1 MQLKETEVRANL
13 VPGNNG
19 YKKVKFDSLILL
31 PYRDADLSTVLSQ
44 ISTIF
49 IKSYSPGSL
58 ATTSFR
64 GTPANHTQVEW
75 NGISLSNPMLGQS
88 DLSQI
93 PVSAFDEIE
102 VLYGAAG
109 LTKTS
114 GAFGGVVNLVT
125 NPDWNNRIQASV
137 AQTVASFDN
146 YTTGA
151 GVIAGTS
158 TFQSH
163 TRLNYLSAV
172 NNFPYNDDFTG
183 EKVTQSNA
191 KVLQYG
197 LTEEAFWKLK
207 DKHLF
212 TARVWYSYDNRDV
225 PPVVEGSAT
234 YYPQKMLNK
243 TLRSILEY
251 KLVEKSWNF
260 SLKTSL
266 VNQFMNYRNDSM
278 LINNDH
284 NCYTSFSSARFS
296 WMGVKNLT
304 IRPGVDYTYDYV
316 KSDSYSGVKTRSTLG
331 LYLEVAYKFNN
342 HVKSQLILREDYLD
356 GAFMPFV
363 PTLGLEYKPLNKINL
378 YLNAN
383 VSRNYRYPTLND
395 LYWEYWGNPDLKPE
409 YDNGLEGGITYNY
422 PSPNGKFFIETAVS
436 GYYSWMHDMIVWS
449 PLSYNPS
456 VWKPQNVSEVN
467 ARGIEASLNL
477 KWKVSKLQITSSN
490 NLTFC
495 RSTCEKT
502 NSPEDQSLGKQLIYI
517 PESTYNG
524 TLNLN
529 CWNFILG
536 YNLTFVNKRYTT
548 PNNQAYMPG
557 YSLSNII
564 FGKSFNLHTF
574 VISLQVKVNNLF
586 DVDYQSVKNWPMPGR
601 NYSLTARF
609 EFKK

>member
-1 MQLKETEVRANL
+1 MEVRANL
-13 VPGNNG
+13 VPDNSG

-75 NGISLSNPMLGQS
+75 NGLSLSNPMLGQS

-102 VLYGAAG
+102 VLYGASG

-125 NPDWNNRIQASV
+125 NPDWNNRIHASI
-137 AQTVASFDN
+137 AQTFASFDN
-146 YTTGA
+146 YTTEA
-151 GVIAGTS
+151 GFIGGTS
-158 TFQSH
+158 SFQSH
-163 TRLNYLSAV
+163 TRLNFTSAV
-172 NNFPYNDDFTG
+172 NDFSYYDDFTM
-183 EKVTQSNA
+183 EKVTQHDA
-191 KVLQYG
+191 EVLQYG
-197 LTEEAFWKLK
+197 ITEEAFWKLK

-212 TARVWYSYDNRDV
+212 TARVWYSYDDRDI

-243 TLRSILEY
+243 TLRSIIEY
-251 KLVEKSWNF
+251 KLVERSWNF

-278 LINNDH
+278 FINNDH
-284 NCYTSFSSARFS
+284 NCYTSFTSARFS
-296 WMGVKNLT
+296 WTGVKNLT
-304 IRPGVDYTYDYV
+304 IKPGLDYTYDYV
-316 KSDSYSGVKTRSTLG
+316 KSDAYSGVKTRNTLG
-331 LYLEVAYKFNN
+331 FYLEAGYRFND
-342 HVKSQLILREDYLD
+342 HIKSQLILREDYLD
-356 GAFMPFV
+356 GAFMPFI
-363 PTLGLEYKPLNKINL
+363 PTLGLEYKPFNKINL

-383 VSRNYRYPTLND
+383 ASRNYRYPTLND
-395 LYWEYWGNPDLKPE
+395 LYWELWGNPDLKPE

-422 PSPNGKFFIETAVS
+422 PSPSGKFFIETALS

-449 PLSYNPS
+449 PVPVNPS

-490 NLTFC
+490 NYTFC
-495 RSTCEKT
+495 RSTYQKT
-502 NSPEDQSLGKQLIYI
+502 TSPEDQSLGKQLIYI
-517 PESTYNG
+517 PEDTYNG
-524 TLNLN
+524 TLNLS

-536 YNLTFVNKRYTT
+536 YNLTFVNKRYTS
-548 PNNQAYMPG
+548 PDNQSYMPW

-564 FGKSFNLHTF
+564 FGKSINLHNF

-586 DVDYQSVKNWPMPGR
+586 DVDYQSVTNWPMPGR
-601 NYSLTARF
+601 NYSLTVRF
-609 EFKK
+609 EFKR